1 VAKHLILGAAGGM
14 GAVSARLS
22 ALQGNALVLV
32 DRPSDAFDH
41 LEEECR
47 KLGGSVTAYR
57 FDITDADSVNHLI
70 NNLENEPEIT
80 GCIYTIG
87 VSPQMAPAEIIIKI
101 DLIKTRELI
110 SDLKGVIAPG
120 GALVAITS
128 MSAYLC
134 PADAELEACLR
145 NPDGSTL
152 ISRLQAD
159 HPSILDNPGL
169 AYAYSKKALLQYV
182 QEESMTW
189 GKEGKRIVSIAPGL
203 IATDMGN
210 QEMSA
215 VPDFEKRLAM
225 VSTGRMGAPE
235 EIAHTALFLL
245 SEQASYITGCD
256 ILVDGGFIGHVQA
269 LQR

>member
-1 VAKHLILGAAGGM
+1 MAKHLIMGAAGGM
-14 GAVSARLS
+14 GAVAARLS
-22 ALQGNALVLV
+22 AQQGNDLVLV
-32 DRPSDAFDH
+32 DRPSNALDQ
-41 LEEECR
+41 LEHECR
-47 KLGGSVTAYR
+47 QLGRSVAAYR
-57 FDITDADSVNHLI
+57 FDITDADSVSHLI
-70 NNLENEPEIT
+70 NNLHNEPNIN

-87 VSPQMAPAEIIIKI
+87 VSPQMAPAETIINI
-101 DLIKTRELI
+101 DIVKTRELI
-110 SDLKGVIAPG
+110 TVLKGVIAPG

-134 PADAELEACLR
+134 PPNAELEACFR
-145 NPDGSTL
+145 NPNCDVLMAGL
-152 ISRLQAD
+152 RAD

-169 AYAYSKKALLQYV
+169 AYSYSKRALLQFV
-182 QEESMTW
+182 QQESMSW

-210 QEMSA
+210 QEMAA

-225 VSTGRMGAPE
+225 VSAGRMGAPE

-256 ILVDGGFIGHVQA
+256 ILVDGGFIGNVQT